1 MSDLST
7 ADLLATSQA
16 RVNLSSCSLWLL
28 SLVMVT
34 GSASPVTRAEPDP
47 LPTLRHVIS

>member
-7 ADLLATSQA
+7 ADLLAASQA
-16 RVNLSSCSLWLL
+16 RLNLSSCSPRLLW
-28 SLVMVT
+28 LVMVT

-47 LPTLRHVIS
+47 LPAL